1 MNTSPVSVSFKDVTV
16 ESTQEEGQKIGRTQR
31 TLYREVM
38 LEIYSHLV
46 SMDCSIMLYL
56 KSHHHTQGY
65 CYTKPEVIL
74 RLDQAE
80 DPCLLEKEFLIRR
93 SSELSQKTECWKE
106 ALLSSPSWLQELE
119 MELEHQ
125 KVGWSSF
132 WKTRRRSNRRS
143 CFSRRNN

>member
-93 SSELSQKTECWKE
+93 SSEEVYGFRE
-106 ALLSSPSWLQELE
+106 FDGYEI
-119 MELEHQ
+119 
-125 KVGWSSF
+125 
-132 WKTRRRSNRRS
+132 
-143 CFSRRNN
+143 NNGR